1 MKLRTDG
8 ATVDLTLMGGGSRNH
23 DVPVR
28 EVSIP
33 LTDGSWTLQYR
44 GRDAPRREF
53 RGEFVPGGPE
63 EAEWEKM
70 DSLPGKVLELVQVS
84 GATETVIA
92 RGRISGN
99 LRIEDPDLLQGSAVW
114 RRWRFTLLEMP
125 ASPLPTPPDGNVVP
139 EPEPTVGDLES

>member
-1 MKLRTDG
+1 
-8 ATVDLTLMGGGSRNH
+8 
-23 DVPVR
+23 
-28 EVSIP
+28 
-33 LTDGSWTLQYR
+33 
-44 GRDAPRREF
+44 
-53 RGEFVPGGPE
+53 
-63 EAEWEKM
+63 M